1 MKQLKLLFLLLI
13 PYYLFAQNETEK
25 WLEEAMA
32 KIQENQLVGSDQSD
46 LELDLKD
53 WLKSPVSL
61 NKMNANDLNK
71 LFFLSQNQVIGI
83 LKHKEKYG
91 PFLSVYELMAVSEL
105 DMATAKMLAKFV
117 SIEDRQKGDYESPLN
132 WLKGGQHEIILQE
145 AREFIVNGAPKNDDP
160 YVGSQDHVSFRY
172 RFAYK
177 TKLYLGVGLE
187 KDPGEQWGRY
197 ADFQTF
203 HLFYKGN
210 GLLKTLALGDFHA
223 NFGSGLNVGTS
234 LFNGKSALVFQTSY
248 LQSGFKPSR
257 SFNESGYLRGI
268 GITLQKNKVSGSF
281 WLSASPLSAELTAD
295 TLGVFDQISSVLSS
309 GYHRTASELE
319 KRKTI
324 FQESLGLNLKYENAK
339 LGLGYIFQK
348 QEKIAKEFFGSNQN
362 IMDLANWRNN
372 SHMGL
377 YGNYLFKNL
386 QTHFELSAQN
396 FQQWALQ
403 SKVII
408 PIHSK
413 LDGLLLYRNYSAGF
427 QNLFGNGW
435 SAQSKL
441 GNEQGLYFAFIYK
454 PRKSHTW
461 NLYADVF
468 KTEIPGYQRI
478 LPAKSTDYLVTY
490 NWSPSKTF
498 GTELRARFQET
509 EKNYSPESSPTLI
522 LELHKKNQYRLQLNY
537 LFHPNW
543 NYHFRIEWIAYKKTL
558 QGKSN
563 GLLVYHD
570 INFQPK
576 KNWHLRGRISFFDV
590 ENYDARIYMQ
600 ESDLPYSFGSI
611 MLMNKGYY
619 YYLLGAIKIN
629 RQIDF
634 HIKASYFSSLEINEK
649 SSTLL
654 TEKVEIK
661 FQVRCKLNGI

>member
-105 DMATAKMLAKFV
+105 DMATAKMLAKFMNV
-117 SIEDRQKGDYESPLN
+117 EERQKGDYESPLN

-295 TLGVFDQISSVLSS
+295 TLGVFDQISSVL
-309 GYHRTASELE
+309 
-319 KRKTI
+319 
-324 FQESLGLNLKYENAK
+324 
-339 LGLGYIFQK
+339 
-348 QEKIAKEFFGSNQN
+348 
-362 IMDLANWRNN
+362 
-372 SHMGL
+372 
-377 YGNYLFKNL
+377 
-386 QTHFELSAQN
+386 
-396 FQQWALQ
+396 
-403 SKVII
+403 
-408 PIHSK
+408 
-413 LDGLLLYRNYSAGF
+413 
-427 QNLFGNGW
+427 
-435 SAQSKL
+435 
-441 GNEQGLYFAFIYK
+441 
-454 PRKSHTW
+454 
-461 NLYADVF
+461 
-468 KTEIPGYQRI
+468 
-478 LPAKSTDYLVTY
+478 
-490 NWSPSKTF
+490 
-498 GTELRARFQET
+498 
-509 EKNYSPESSPTLI
+509 
-522 LELHKKNQYRLQLNY
+522 
-537 LFHPNW
+537 
-543 NYHFRIEWIAYKKTL
+543 
-558 QGKSN
+558 
-563 GLLVYHD
+563 
-570 INFQPK
+570 
-576 KNWHLRGRISFFDV
+576 
-590 ENYDARIYMQ
+590 
-600 ESDLPYSFGSI
+600 
-611 MLMNKGYY
+611 
-619 YYLLGAIKIN
+619 
-629 RQIDF
+629 
-634 HIKASYFSSLEINEK
+634 
-649 SSTLL
+649 
-654 TEKVEIK
+654 
-661 FQVRCKLNGI
+661 